1 MNTQN
6 TTRLS
11 KFLSLIL
18 RHKPQLIGLEL
29 DTQGWADTDDLL
41 NKCNQFGKKLDKET
55 LLHIVASD
63 NKKRYS
69 FNEDGSKI
77 RASQGHSIK
86 VELGYVPQIPPKF
99 LYHGTATRFVDSI
112 MEKGLIK
119 GNRHHVHLSAEQE
132 TAIKVGSRHGKPIVL
147 IIKAQEMQEGGQ
159 QFFRSENGV
168 WLTEHVPARFIEKM
182 SG

>member
-29 DTQGWADTDDLL
+29 DPQGWADTDDLL
-41 NKCNQFGKKLDKET
+41 DKCNQFGKKLDKET
-55 LLHIVASD
+55 LLHIVAND

-69 FNEDGSKI
+69 FSEDGSKI

-86 VELGYVPQIPPKF
+86 VELGYTAQVPPRL
-99 LYHGTATRFVDSI
+99 LYHGTATRFLNSI
-112 MEKGLIK
+112 MEEGLIK
-119 GNRHHVHLSAEQE
+119 GKRHHVHLSAEE
-132 TAIKVGSRHGKPIVL
+132 KPLSR
-147 IIKAQEMQEGGQ
+147 
-159 QFFRSENGV
+159 
-168 WLTEHVPARFIEKM
+168 
-182 SG
+182 